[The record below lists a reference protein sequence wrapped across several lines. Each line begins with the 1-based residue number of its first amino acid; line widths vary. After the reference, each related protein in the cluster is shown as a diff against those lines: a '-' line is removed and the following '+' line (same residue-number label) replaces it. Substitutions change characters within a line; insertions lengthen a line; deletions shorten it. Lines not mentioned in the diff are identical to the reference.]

1 MNDKRVFRA
10 FTVFCLALLIF
21 FSSIAEVAEAEE
33 IPSGLGQACLS
44 EIMTRNKATLRD
56 PDGDFSDWIE
66 IRNTAGRAINLEGWS
81 LSKNGGKSVWI
92 FPSFPI
98 DENGYA
104 IVYAAKKE
112 RAGTVL
118 STGFALSDGDTLT
131 LCDRTGAMVS
141 FCSIGTD
148 KSDWSIA
155 SDDNGTWG
163 SEPGAGPP
171 GPHRGWRTHRRDMS
185 ALPPPSP
192 VSGR

>member
-1 MNDKRVFRA
+1 MNRINRTIKHRA
-10 FTVFCLALLIF
+10 LTRLLPVFCLLLIF
-21 FSSIAEVAEAEE
+21 FICPQAGAEEEQTEE
-33 IPSGLGQACLS
+33 IPSGRGQACLS

-92 FPSFPI
+92 FPSFPL

-118 STGFALSDGDTLT
+118 
-131 LCDRTGAMVS
+131 
-141 FCSIGTD
+141 
-148 KSDWSIA
+148 
-155 SDDNGTWG
+155 
-163 SEPGAGPP
+163 
-171 GPHRGWRTHRRDMS
+171 
-185 ALPPPSP
+185 
-192 VSGR
+192 

>member
-1 MNDKRVFRA
+1 MNDKKVFRA
-10 FTVFCLALLIF
+10 FTTFCFALLIF
-21 FSSIAEVAEAEE
+21 FSSAVGAEENASEE
-33 IPSGLGQACLS
+33 IPSGRGQACLS

-66 IRNTAGRAINLEGWS
+66 IRNTAGRAINLGGWS
-81 LSKNGGKSVWI
+81 LSKNGGKSVWS
-92 FPSFPI
+92 FPSFPL

-118 STGFALSDGDTLT
+118 CTGFAISDGDTLA

-155 SDDNGTWG
+155 ADDSGTWDWTPWPTPGIENTPEGCEPLG
-163 SEPGAGPP
+163 S
-171 GPHRGWRTHRRDMS
+171 
-185 ALPPPSP
+185 
-192 VSGR
+192 